1 MKDCD
6 HRAEE
11 AEKTKTNMTTTNSF
25 IRQASHNTMGGL
37 IDPRLLAGKTSTQN
51 EQSILVILAA
61 GFKKITEMVA
71 LRSAEQ
77 A

>member
-6 HRAEE
+6 TEQKKQKKQE
-11 AEKTKTNMTTTNSF
+11 MNMTTTNSF

-37 IDPRLLAGKTSTQN
+37 IDPRLLAGETSKQN

-61 GFKKITEMVA
+61 GFKKITEMVT

>member
-1 MKDCD
+1 
-6 HRAEE
+6 
-11 AEKTKTNMTTTNSF
+11 
-25 IRQASHNTMGGL
+25 MGGL
-37 IDPRLLAGKTSTQN
+37 IDPRLLAGNTSKQN

-61 GFKKITEMVA
+61 GFKKITEMVT